1 MWKLLTHIIELLIG
15 VVVVDSGVLARPTLS
30 KHKVVVNTGH
40 RTTAI
45 QVKNIQSKNIYL
57 QFVHGNHGLCQ
68 KVY

>member
-1 MWKLLTHIIELLIG
+1 MWKLLTHIIKLLIG
-15 VVVVDSGVLARPTLS
+15 VVVVDRGVLAWPTLS

-57 QFVHGNHGLCQ
+57 QYVHGYHGLCQ
-68 KVY
+68 

>member
-15 VVVVDSGVLARPTLS
+15 VVVVDGGVLARPTLS

-45 QVKNIQSKNIYL
+45 QVKNI
-57 QFVHGNHGLCQ
+57 
-68 KVY
+68 